1 MYFVSNTLDDIVSRG
16 KDVYRRT
23 SILLRM
29 ETTPLLETINFTM
42 GVRFILLDIYIY
54 ILLIESLNPFYT
66 FNCYNLDF
74 LNNCLLERDDSI
86 ESSRRYSFFF
96 FEMKPGK
103 KAVVRSQPGA

>member
-42 GVRFILLDIYIY
+42 GVRFILLDIYIFFLSSLE
-54 ILLIESLNPFYT
+54 LLPSLCSGMKEFPVERELVKKSIIDNET
-66 FNCYNLDF
+66 KET
-74 LNNCLLERDDSI
+74 LNA
-86 ESSRRYSFFF
+86 FF
-96 FEMKPGK
+96 
-103 KAVVRSQPGA
+103 STD